1 MSNRTYTKDE
11 LAAAL
16 ESTGIRNFTDIVR
29 YGSGH
34 INDTF
39 KVETT
44 GGERFI
50 LQRVNTDIFD
60 AALLKANVLRVTS
73 HLKAKGIPSLE
84 VVGYE
89 NPWRVFRFLEG
100 YTSIDLVTKP
110 AEAELAASS
119 FAKFQNDLADLP
131 APRLG
136 EIIPKFHDTVDRLR
150 LLDEAAARDVAGRKA
165 NVAKELAF
173 VDAHR
178 AEASRVLDLMKTGD
192 IPERITHNDTKIN
205 NVMVPG
211 AGCLVPG
218 AGYGSESPSTSYP
231 APSTLHQAPSTKHPV
246 PSVVIDLDTT
256 MPGSALYDFGDM
268 VRTSSAAAAE
278 DERDLS
284 KVYSKKEYF
293 EALVKGYL
301 AEAKFLNEAELANL
315 AFSGRLITLTIGI
328 RFLTD
333 YLAGDTYFRT
343 AYDDHNLVRCR
354 TQFKMVE
361 SMEAQADEYEAI
373 VRKYAGL

>member
-1 MSNRTYTKDE
+1 MSNRVYSKDE

-16 ESTGIRNFTDIVR
+16 ASMGVTDQTDVSR

-39 KVETT
+39 KVETKR
-44 GGERFI
+44 GVRYI
-50 LQRVNTDIFD
+50 LQRVNTDIFPVD
-60 AALLKANVLRVTS
+60 VLKANVVRVTEF
-73 HLKAKGIPSLE
+73 LKSRGVKSIE

-89 NPWRVFRFLEG
+89 NPWRLYAFLEG
-100 YTSIDLVTKP
+100 YSSVDLVTNPK
-110 AEAELAASS
+110 EAAFAASA

-150 LLDEAAARDVAGRKA
+150 LLDEAVAADVKGRKA
-165 NVAKELAF
+165 SVAAELAF
-173 VDAHR
+173 IDRRR
-178 AEASRVLDLMKTGD
+178 AEASTLVEMMRRGE

-205 NVMVPG
+205 NVMLAPD
-211 AGCLVPG
+211 
-218 AGYGSESPSTSYP
+218 GSN
-231 APSTLHQAPSTKHPV
+231 
-246 PSVVIDLDTT
+246 VVIDLDTT

-268 VRTSSAAAAE
+268 VRTSTAAAAE

-293 EALVKGYL
+293 EALVRGYL
-301 AEAKFLNEAELANL
+301 AGAKFLTDAERANMAL
-315 AFSGRLITLTIGI
+315 SGRIITLTIGI

-333 YLAGDTYFRT
+333 YLKGDVYFHT
-343 AYDDHNLVRCR
+343 AYEEHNLVRCR
-354 TQFKMVE
+354 TQLKMVE
-361 SMEAQADEYEAI
+361 SMEAQKEDYERI
-373 VRKYAGL
+373 VESA

>member
-1 MSNRTYTKDE
+1 MSNRNYSQEE

-16 ESTGIRNFTDIVR
+16 ASMGVTDQTDVSR

-39 KVETT
+39 KVETAS
-44 GGERFI
+44 GVRYI
-50 LQRVNTDIFD
+50 LQRVNTDIFPPEM
-60 AALLKANVLRVTS
+60 LKENVIRVTE
-73 HLKAKGIPSLE
+73 HLKAKGIKSLE

-89 NPWRVFRFLEG
+89 NPRRLYAFLEG
-100 YTSIDLVTKP
+100 YQSVDLVTNP
-110 AEAELAASS
+110 AEAELAAGA

-136 EIIPKFHDTVDRLR
+136 DIIPKFHDTVNRLK
-150 LLDEAAARDVAGRKA
+150 LLDEAAAADVKGRKSS
-165 NVAKELAF
+165 VAAELAF
-173 VDAHR
+173 IDAR
-178 AEASRVLDLMKTGD
+178 REEAAKIVTMMANGE

-205 NVMVPG
+205 NVMLAADG
-211 AGCLVPG
+211 
-218 AGYGSESPSTSYP
+218 TN
-231 APSTLHQAPSTKHPV
+231 
-246 PSVVIDLDTT
+246 VVIDLDTT

-268 VRTSSAAAAE
+268 VRTSTAAAAE
-278 DERDLS
+278 DEKDLS

-301 AEAKFLNEAELANL
+301 AQAKFLTEAEKANL

-343 AYDDHNLVRCR
+343 AYSEHNLVRCR
-354 TQFKMVE
+354 TQLKMVE
-361 SMEAQADEYEAI
+361 SMEAQAEEYEAI
-373 VRKYAGL
+373 VRKYAAM

>member
-1 MSNRTYTKDE
+1 MSNRNYTNEE
-11 LAAAL
+11 LSAAL
-16 ESTGIRNFTDIVR
+16 ASMGVTDQTDVSR

-39 KVETT
+39 KVETKR
-44 GGERFI
+44 GVRYI
-50 LQRVNTDIFD
+50 LQRVNTDIFPPEM
-60 AALLKANVLRVTS
+60 LKDNVLRVTS
-73 HLKAKGIPSLE
+73 HLKAKGIRSLE
-84 VVGYE
+84 VEGYE
-89 NPWRVFRFLEG
+89 NPWRLYAFLEG
-100 YTSIDLVTKP
+100 YTSVDLISEP
-110 AEAELAASS
+110 AQAELAASA
-119 FAKFQNDLADLP
+119 FAKFQNDLADMP
-131 APRLG
+131 PPRLG
-136 EIIPKFHDTVDRLR
+136 EIIPKFHDTVDRIR
-150 LLDEAAARDVAGRKA
+150 LLDEAAAADVKGRKA
-165 NVAKELAF
+165 SVAAELAF
-173 VDAHR
+173 VDAR
-178 AEASRVLDLMKTGD
+178 REEAAKIVTMMAKGE

-205 NVMVPG
+205 NVMMAPD
-211 AGCLVPG
+211 
-218 AGYGSESPSTSYP
+218 GSN
-231 APSTLHQAPSTKHPV
+231 
-246 PSVVIDLDTT
+246 VVIDLDTT

-278 DERDLS
+278 DEKDLS

-301 AEAKFLNEAELANL
+301 SQAKFLTETEKENL

-361 SMEAQADEYEAI
+361 SMEAQAAEYEAI
-373 VRKYAGL
+373 ARRYAAQS

>member
-1 MSNRTYTKDE
+1 MSNRNYSREE
-11 LAAAL
+11 LEAAL
-16 ESTGIRNFTDIVR
+16 AGFGVVDATDVSR

-39 KVETT
+39 KVETKS
-44 GGERFI
+44 GRRYI
-50 LQRVNTDIFD
+50 LQRVTDAFD
-60 AALLKANVLRVTS
+60 KDVLKANILRVTG
-73 HLKAKGIPSLE
+73 HLKSKGVKTLD

-89 NPWRVFRFLEG
+89 NPWRVYAFLEG
-100 YTSIDLVTKP
+100 YTSVDVISDP
-110 AEAELAASS
+110 SQAELAAGA
-119 FAKFQNDLADLP
+119 FAAFQNALADLP
-131 APRLG
+131 EPSLLPVIPR
-136 EIIPKFHDTVDRLR
+136 FHDTVDRIR
-150 LLDEAAARDVAGRKA
+150 LLDEAAAADVKGRKA
-165 NVAKELAF
+165 SVAAELAF
-173 VDAHR
+173 VDAR
-178 AEASRVLDLMKTGD
+178 REEAARIVTMMAKGE

-205 NVMVPG
+205 NVMMAPD
-211 AGCLVPG
+211 
-218 AGYGSESPSTSYP
+218 GSN
-231 APSTLHQAPSTKHPV
+231 
-246 PSVVIDLDTT
+246 VVIDLDTT

-278 DERDLS
+278 DEKDLS

-301 AEAKFLNEAELANL
+301 AQAKFLTEAEKANL

-333 YLAGDTYFRT
+333 YLAGDTYFHT

-361 SMEAQADEYEAI
+361 SMEVQAPEYEAI
-373 VRKYAGL
+373 VRRYAGA

>member
-1 MSNRTYTKDE
+1 MSNRNYTQEE

-16 ESTGIRNFTDIVR
+16 ASMGVTDQTDVSR

-39 KVETT
+39 KVETAS
-44 GGERFI
+44 GVRYI
-50 LQRVNTDIFD
+50 LQRVNTDIFPPEM
-60 AALLKANVLRVTS
+60 LKENVIRVTE
-73 HLKAKGIPSLE
+73 HLKAKGIKSLE
-84 VVGYE
+84 VIGYE
-89 NPWRVFRFLEG
+89 NPWRLYAFLEG
-100 YTSIDLVTKP
+100 YQSVDLVTNP
-110 AEAELAASS
+110 AEAELAAGA

-136 EIIPKFHDTVDRLR
+136 DIIPKFHDTVNRLK
-150 LLDEAAARDVAGRKA
+150 LLDEAAAADVKGRKDS
-165 NVAKELAF
+165 VAAELAF
-173 VDAHR
+173 IDAR
-178 AEASRVLDLMKTGD
+178 REEAAKIVTMMANGE

-205 NVMVPG
+205 NVMLAADG
-211 AGCLVPG
+211 
-218 AGYGSESPSTSYP
+218 TN
-231 APSTLHQAPSTKHPV
+231 
-246 PSVVIDLDTT
+246 VVIDLDTT

-268 VRTSSAAAAE
+268 VRTSTAAAAE
-278 DERDLS
+278 DEKDLS

-301 AEAKFLNEAELANL
+301 AQAKFLTEAEKANL

-343 AYDDHNLVRCR
+343 AYPEHNLVRCR
-354 TQFKMVE
+354 TQLKMVE
-361 SMEAQADEYEAI
+361 SMEAQAEEYEAI
-373 VRKYAGL
+373 VRKYAAM

>member
-1 MSNRTYTKDE
+1 MSNRIYSKEELDAVLASMGIKDQ
-11 LAAAL
+11 
-16 ESTGIRNFTDIVR
+16 TDVSR

-39 KVETT
+39 KVETKSGT
-44 GGERFI
+44 RYI
-50 LQRVNTDIFD
+50 LQRVNTDIFPPEI
-60 AALLKANVLRVTS
+60 LKANILRVTE
-73 HLKAKGIPSLE
+73 HLRKKGIKSLS
-84 VVGYE
+84 VKGYE
-89 NPWRVFRFLEG
+89 NPWRLYAFLEG
-100 YTSIDLVTKP
+100 YTSIDLVTNP
-110 AEAELAASS
+110 SQAELVAGA

-136 EIIPKFHDTVDRLR
+136 EIIPKFHNTVDRLR
-150 LLDEAAARDVAGRKA
+150 LLDEAVAADIKGRKA
-165 NVAKELAF
+165 KVAAELAF
-173 VDAHR
+173 VDR
-178 AEASRVLDLMKTGD
+178 RREEAAKIVTMMEKGE

-205 NVMVPG
+205 NVM
-211 AGCLVPG
+211 L
-218 AGYGSESPSTSYP
+218 
-231 APSTLHQAPSTKHPV
+231 APDGTN
-246 PSVVIDLDTT
+246 VVIDLDTT

-278 DERDLS
+278 DEKDLS

-301 AEAKFLNEAELANL
+301 SQAKFLTDAEKANL

-343 AYDDHNLVRCR
+343 AYDDHNLVRCH

-361 SMEAQADEYEAI
+361 SMEAQADEYESI
-373 VRKYAGL
+373 VWKYA

>member
-1 MSNRTYTKDE
+1 MRKARKMSE
-11 LAAAL
+11 
-16 ESTGIRNFTDIVR
+16 RNFSREELLEVLGSMGVADVLDVSR

-39 KVETT
+39 KVETAS
-44 GGERFI
+44 GRRLI
-50 LQRVNTDIFD
+50 LQRVNTEIFPPEM
-60 AALLKANVLRVTS
+60 LKDNVLRVTG
-73 HLKAKGIPSLE
+73 HLRSKGVKSLD
-84 VVGYE
+84 VVAYE
-89 NPWRVFRFLEG
+89 NPWRLYAFLDG
-100 YTSIDLVTKP
+100 YTSVDLITEP
-110 AEAELAASS
+110 AQAELAAGA

-136 EIIPKFHDTVDRLR
+136 EIIPKFHNTVDRLR
-150 LLDEAAARDVAGRKA
+150 LLDEASAADVKGRKA
-165 NVAKELAF
+165 SVAAELAF
-173 VDAHR
+173 VDARR
-178 AEASRVLDLMKTGD
+178 AEASKIVDLMARGV

-205 NVMVPG
+205 NVM
-211 AGCLVPG
+211 L
-218 AGYGSESPSTSYP
+218 
-231 APSTLHQAPSTKHPV
+231 APDGTN
-246 PSVVIDLDTT
+246 VVIDLDTT

-278 DERDLS
+278 DEMDLS

-301 AEAKFLNEAELANL
+301 SQAKFLTDAEKENL
-315 AFSGRLITLTIGI
+315 AFAGRLITLTIGI

-343 AYDDHNLVRCR
+343 AYADHNLVRCR

-361 SMEAQADEYEAI
+361 SMEQQAEEYEAI
-373 VRKYAGL
+373 VRRYL

>member
-1 MSNRTYTKDE
+1 MSNRVYSKEE
-11 LAAAL
+11 LDAAL
-16 ESTGIRNFTDIVR
+16 ASMGITDQTDVSR

-39 KVETT
+39 KVETKR
-44 GGERFI
+44 GVRYI

-60 AALLKANVLRVTS
+60 PVLLKNNIMRVTTF
-73 HLKAKGIPSLE
+73 LKEKGIKSLE

-89 NPWRVFRFLEG
+89 NPWRLYAFLEG
-100 YTSIDLVTKP
+100 YTSVDLVTNP
-110 AEAELAASS
+110 REAELVAGA
-119 FAKFQNDLADLP
+119 FAKFQNDLADIP
-131 APRLG
+131 PPRLDD
-136 EIIPKFHDTVDRLR
+136 IIAKFHNTVDRIR
-150 LLDEAAARDVAGRKA
+150 LLDEAAAADVKGRKA

-173 VDAHR
+173 VDAR
-178 AEASRVLDLMKTGD
+178 REEAAKIVTMMEKGE

-205 NVMVPG
+205 NVMLAPD
-211 AGCLVPG
+211 
-218 AGYGSESPSTSYP
+218 GSN
-231 APSTLHQAPSTKHPV
+231 
-246 PSVVIDLDTT
+246 VVIDLDTT

-268 VRTSSAAAAE
+268 VRTSTAAAAE
-278 DERDLS
+278 DEKDLS

-301 AEAKFLNEAELANL
+301 AQAKFLTETEKSLL

-343 AYDDHNLVRCR
+343 AYEDHNLVRCH

-361 SMEAQADEYEAI
+361 SMEEQAAEYEEI
-373 VRKYAGL
+373 VRKYSK

>member
-1 MSNRTYTKDE
+1 MSNRIYSKDE
-11 LAAAL
+11 LNAAL
-16 ESTGIRNFTDIVR
+16 ASMGVTDQTDVSR

-39 KVETT
+39 KVETKR
-44 GGERFI
+44 GVRFI
-50 LQRVNTDIFD
+50 LQRVNTDIFPPD
-60 AALLKANVLRVTS
+60 VLKANVIRVTEF
-73 HLKAKGIPSLE
+73 LKSRGVKSLE

-89 NPWRVFRFLEG
+89 SPWRLFAFLEG
-100 YTSIDLVTKP
+100 YRSVDLVTNPK
-110 AEAELAASS
+110 EAELAAGA

-150 LLDEAAARDVAGRKA
+150 QLDEAAAADVKGRKA
-165 NVAKELAF
+165 SVQAELDFVNRRREGAAKIVTMMAKGE
-173 VDAHR
+173 
-178 AEASRVLDLMKTGD
+178 

-205 NVMVPG
+205 NVMLAPD
-211 AGCLVPG
+211 
-218 AGYGSESPSTSYP
+218 GSN
-231 APSTLHQAPSTKHPV
+231 
-246 PSVVIDLDTT
+246 VVIDLDTT

-278 DERDLS
+278 DEKDLS

-301 AEAKFLNEAELANL
+301 SGAKFLTDAEKENL

-333 YLAGDTYFRT
+333 YLAGDTYFHT
-343 AYDDHNLVRCR
+343 AYADHNLVRCH

-361 SMEAQADEYEAI
+361 SMEAQAAEYEAI
-373 VRKYAGL
+373 VRRYA

>member
-1 MSNRTYTKDE
+1 MSNRNYTNEE
-11 LAAAL
+11 LSAAL
-16 ESTGIRNFTDIVR
+16 ASMGVTDQTDVSR

-39 KVETT
+39 KVETKR
-44 GGERFI
+44 GIRYI
-50 LQRVNTDIFD
+50 LQRVNTDIFPPEM
-60 AALLKANVLRVTS
+60 LKDNVLRVTS
-73 HLKAKGIPSLE
+73 HLKAKGIRSLE

-89 NPWRVFRFLEG
+89 NPWRLYAFLEG
-100 YTSIDLVTKP
+100 YTSVDLISEP
-110 AEAELAASS
+110 AQAELAASA
-119 FAKFQNDLADLP
+119 FAKFQNDLADMP
-131 APRLG
+131 PPRLG
-136 EIIPKFHDTVDRLR
+136 EIIPKFHDTVDRIR
-150 LLDEAAARDVAGRKA
+150 LLDEAAAADVKGRKA
-165 NVAKELAF
+165 SVAAELAF
-173 VDAHR
+173 VDAR
-178 AEASRVLDLMKTGD
+178 REEAAKIVTMMAKGE

-205 NVMVPG
+205 NVMMAPD
-211 AGCLVPG
+211 
-218 AGYGSESPSTSYP
+218 GSN
-231 APSTLHQAPSTKHPV
+231 
-246 PSVVIDLDTT
+246 VVIDLDTT

-278 DERDLS
+278 DEKDLS

-301 AEAKFLNEAELANL
+301 SQAKFLTETEKENL

-361 SMEAQADEYEAI
+361 SMEAQAGEYEAI
-373 VRKYAGL
+373 ARRYAAQS